1 MIVYTVTGT
10 VGQAGYLDIANSGD
24 ITGKN
29 IYVNM
34 TNRCPCNCVFFF
46 RQISASQSIRKIPP
60 VSNDYVLEFTI
71 CPVQIVRDQE

>member
-29 IYVNM
+29 IYATTTM
-34 TNRCPCNCVFFF
+34 WKRS
-46 RQISASQSIRKIPP
+46 SACSKRS
-60 VSNDYVLEFTI
+60 
-71 CPVQIVRDQE
+71 